1 MYYLKEKK
9 IFYKFVMLLKY
20 VGKFGKF
27 EKVIEIIV
35 YYVYFLFVYVELW
48 VEFYLCFYK
57 YWENVFF
64 FM

>member
-35 YYVYFLFVYVELW
+35 YYVYFLFVYVEL
-48 VEFYLCFYK
+48 
-57 YWENVFF
+57 
-64 FM
+64 